1 MTPADL
7 TFRIAEATPLL
18 IEIARRDAGAALLR
32 FESVEDLAAGM
43 QQEALR
49 SLPALVWQGEEAF
62 RGWLLQIA
70 RRHLH
75 GRRDH
80 WFALKRFGAPALR
93 LTLQHGTGSPPAGGM
108 GPRTFAQRREELAA
122 VTKAMDLLPTRD
134 RELITWSAEGLT
146 HQEIAERIG
155 ASPEAARKATTRAI
169 ERLRKTF
176 AIVTAPRADPP
187 SPAANQ

>member
-1 MTPADL
+1 MTPTDL
-7 TFRIAEATPLL
+7 AARIAEATPLL
-18 IEIARRDAGAALLR
+18 IEVARRDAGAALLR

-49 SLPALVWQGEEAF
+49 SLPTLVWQGEEAF

-70 RRHLH
+70 RRHIH

-93 LTLQHGTGSPPAGGM
+93 LTLQYGTGAPPAEGM

-122 VTKAMDLLPTRD
+122 VTKAIALLPPRD
-134 RELITWSAEGLT
+134 RELITWTADGLS
-146 HQEIAERIG
+146 HQEIASRIG
-155 ASPEAARKATTRAI
+155 GTPEAARKATTRAI
-169 ERLRKTF
+169 ERLRTTY
-176 AIVTAPRADPP
+176 AIVTAPRKDD
-187 SPAANQ
+187 AAPGKNQ